1 VVFERSRARQAGEG
15 AVTSSSLPRRYNKR
29 WLPSA
34 DEVAGAASRLRG
46 RTLQF
51 QAELAQVVTSAVR
64 FVFAPDVQFDELDF
78 SEKAPPPIPPADLH
92 PPACMRRRAGHPR
105 TNGSHG
111 TAGCRKWLKG
121 RARVQV
127 LVPIIVFR
135 DHLMSDPLDA
145 PPGGRATVDVKE
157 IEEQLRRIALPGQ
170 EIEVVA
176 GLQVLSLSLTHARAH
191 AHTNAHILLLP
202 SLSLSHAHGHTR
214 THAHTQT

>member
-1 VVFERSRARQAGEG
+1 
-15 AVTSSSLPRRYNKR
+15 
-29 WLPSA
+29 
-34 DEVAGAASRLRG
+34 
-46 RTLQF
+46 
-51 QAELAQVVTSAVR
+51 
-64 FVFAPDVQFDELDF
+64 
-78 SEKAPPPIPPADLH
+78 
-92 PPACMRRRAGHPR
+92 M
-105 TNGSHG
+105 
-111 TAGCRKWLKG
+111 
-121 RARVQV
+121 
-127 LVPIIVFR
+127 PIIVFR